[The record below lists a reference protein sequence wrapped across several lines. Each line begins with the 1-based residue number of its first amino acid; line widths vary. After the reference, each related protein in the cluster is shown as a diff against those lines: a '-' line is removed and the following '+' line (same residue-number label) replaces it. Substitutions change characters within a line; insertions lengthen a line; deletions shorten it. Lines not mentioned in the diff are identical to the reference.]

1 MYCRLLILLITITAT
16 LPSCRTSPGNEADEW
31 ITQLDNPALTDSQ
44 KLVAIAAVDSLAGTV
59 TTDSLRLLLH
69 RKAGA
74 FYLNKGEPLKAKNHF
89 LQAVELARLK
99 GDTANLAAALNNAG
113 IAFDDLFETDSA
125 IQYYT
130 AASQLY
136 IAQKDSVRYAL
147 TLINIA
153 ILYKNK
159 GHHHKAI
166 DTAIAAA
173 SLLEHT
179 NDTRSLSDAYTTL
192 GNSLKS
198 INQFDQALTY
208 HQKALQLRQADRDS
222 SGLAGTLNNIGNIYR
237 YQKKYEEAL
246 EQYFKALAIK
256 ERTGTQK
263 SIATTIDN
271 IATTY
276 LDLRQMSKAGRYFQ
290 QALSIRQ
297 KIDDKEGIVTSINR
311 LCRLHIEMGDLA
323 TAEKLALE
331 AEPLSHRLD
340 YLKQRVDNLAI
351 MTEVLQRK
359 GKYEPA
365 LRYALQSLQLK
376 DSLFDNSM
384 AQAISEAETRFRTHE
399 KEQQLSF
406 VNALKARQ
414 DIDLANQKILI
425 AFLAGL
431 LLLLLATL
439 YLLTREKNKA
449 TTLFRELG
457 HRVDNNLQTLLGL
470 IILKKHALADPAQQQ
485 LLTAIEE
492 RVQAMASIHHLL
504 QPTVYN
510 KKLEVNMHPFITRLL
525 QNIEKTFL
533 PDPASFRIQASIMPV
548 KFDSKTAVTI
558 GLLINELL
566 TNIFKHGETDNT
578 VGEIVVALSNTGK
591 KYTLTITDNCRPW
604 KNTAHPGR
612 TGMGLFLIDTL
623 ASQLN
628 AKINRE
634 SSETGNCTVL
644 RF

>member
-1 MYCRLLILLITITAT
+1 MCCRLLILVIIITTT
-16 LPSCRTSPGNEADEW
+16 LPSCRTSSGTEADEW
-31 ITQLDNPALTDSQ
+31 IAQLDNPALTDSQ
-44 KLVAIAAVDSLAGTV
+44 QLVAIAAVDSLAGTV

-74 FYLNKGEPLKAKNHF
+74 FYLNSGQPLKAKNHF
-89 LQAVELARLK
+89 VQAVELARLK
-99 GDTANLAAALNNAG
+99 GDKANLAAALNNAG

-125 IQYYT
+125 IRYYT

-159 GHHHKAI
+159 GHHHKAV
-166 DTAIAAA
+166 DTAIKAA
-173 SLLEHT
+173 SILEQT
-179 NDTRSLSDAYTTL
+179 EDTRSLSDAYTTL

-208 HQKALQLRQADRDS
+208 HQKALQLRQADLDS

-237 YQKKYEEAL
+237 YQKKYDEAL
-246 EQYFKALAIK
+246 EQYFKALTIK

-263 SIATTIDN
+263 SIATTLDN

-276 LDLRQMSKAGRYFQ
+276 LDLHQIARASTYFQ

-311 LCRLHIEMGDLA
+311 LCRLYIETGNLA
-323 TAEKLALE
+323 AAEKLARE

-340 YLKQRVDNLAI
+340 YLKQRIDNLAVL
-351 MTEVLQRK
+351 TEVLQRR
-359 GKYEPA
+359 GRHETA
-365 LRYALQSLQLK
+365 LQYALQSLQLK
-376 DSLFDNSM
+376 DSLFNSSM
-384 AQAISEAETRFRTHE
+384 AQATSEAETRFRTRE

-425 AFLAGL
+425 LFLAGL

-439 YLLTREKNKA
+439 YLLTKEKNKA

-470 IILKKHALADPAQQQ
+470 IVLKKHALADPAQQQ

-492 RVQAMASIHHLL
+492 RVQAMAAIHHLL

-510 KKLEVNMHPFITRLL
+510 KKLEVNMNKFITSLL
-525 QNIEKTFL
+525 QHIEKTFVHD
-533 PDPASFRIQASIMPV
+533 PDLYHIQSAIIPV

-566 TNIFKHGETDNT
+566 TNIFKHGEPNT
-578 VGEIVVALSNTGK
+578 PVCEIVITLSKTGK
-591 KYTLTITDNCRPW
+591 TYTLKIADNCSTW
-604 KNTAHPGR
+604 QNTSQSGR
-612 TGMGLFLIDTL
+612 SGMGLFLIDTL
-623 ASQLN
+623 ASQLK
-628 AKINRE
+628 ATINRE
-634 SSETGNCTVL
+634 SNETGNSTL
-644 RF
+644 LQF